1 MTLVLDAAPLVALAD
16 RADPRRDEIASALD
30 GERGK
35 LVIPAPVTAE
45 VDYMLGRFF
54 GRPARRAFLADL
66 AAGRYEVVSLDAA
79 DHATVIELESRYED
93 LDLGLAD
100 CSLVVVADRRGTERI
115 LSFDERDLRAVTP
128 LAGGAFR
135 LLPADGEAGGAGERV
150 ASVA

>member
-16 RADPRRDEIASALD
+16 RADPRRDEVAAMLS

-79 DHATVIELESRYED
+79 DHATVIELSPATRISISALPTARWWSQPTAAAPTGYS
-93 LDLGLAD
+93 A
-100 CSLVVVADRRGTERI
+100 STSGTCAR
-115 LSFDERDLRAVTP
+115 
-128 LAGGAFR
+128 
-135 LLPADGEAGGAGERV
+135 
-150 ASVA
+150 